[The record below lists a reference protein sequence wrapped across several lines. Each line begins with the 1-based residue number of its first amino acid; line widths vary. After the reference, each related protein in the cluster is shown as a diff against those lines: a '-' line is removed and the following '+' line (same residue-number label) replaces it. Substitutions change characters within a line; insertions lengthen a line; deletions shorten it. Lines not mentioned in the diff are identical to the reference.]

1 MQTAF
6 FNRDLSWLSF
16 NERVLTEA
24 EKETVPLLERINFL
38 SIYSSNLDEF
48 YRVRIP
54 ALEAIKKI
62 TAKEDHVPENDGLVL
77 KEISRNVN
85 LQLARF
91 GNTLENDIIPGL
103 QKTGYYFL
111 YKQAIPDKIL
121 PQVSAYFYGQIAA
134 FLQIIYLKDVSNFFS
149 ENNQPYILVVLHKN
163 EKESLAVINIPTENL
178 PRFFTCSYNNEKYI
192 LFLDDIIKHHLPVI
206 FRTETLIDAYSF
218 KITRDAEL
226 DLQDEYEGDLAE
238 KIEKQIEKRDL
249 GLATRLLY
257 DASMPVRLLHSL
269 TRLLQLKQATI
280 VTGGRYHNLRDLAS
294 LPVKDA
300 ALKNEPW
307 PPHTP
312 PAFTYNGSLYELID
326 KKDIL
331 LNLPYHAYNTIFRF
345 FNEAVID
352 ENVTEIYVTL
362 YRVAQDSH
370 IVQALMNAALN
381 GKKVTVF
388 VELKARFD
396 EANNIKWAKKMK
408 KAGVIIIYSIPGM
421 KVHAKTALIK
431 RVVNKRVRYTGLM
444 ATGNFNEST
453 ARFYT
458 DHVLLTSDKRLMQ
471 ELETLFLFLQ
481 HRASPEHFNDLHF
494 KQLLIPGFNLKEDF
508 IHLIDKEIS
517 FAKEDKEAHIII
529 KMNNLEEQ
537 DLISKL
543 YEASQ
548 AGVKIQ
554 LLIRGICCLIPGVK
568 DMSENITVI
577 RIVGRYLEHSR
588 VFIFNNLGD
597 KKVYLGS
604 ADWMN
609 RNIYRR
615 IEVCFPIYDETIKKE
630 ILTITALHLQDNLQA
645 VIIDE
650 NLNNIPVKTRES
662 VIEAQKEIYKL
673 SL

>member
-62 TAKEDHVPENDGLVL
+62 TAKEEHVPDNDGLVL

-91 GNTLENDIIPGL
+91 GSTLENKIIPGL
-103 QKTGYYFL
+103 QKAGYYFL
-111 YKQAIPDKIL
+111 YKQAIPEKIL

-178 PRFFTCSYNNEKYI
+178 PRFFTCSYKNEKYI
-192 LFLDDIIKHHLPVI
+192 LFLDDIIKHHLPAI

-307 PPHTP
+307 PPHTH

-381 GKKVTVF
+381 SKKVTVF

-481 HRASPEHFNDLHF
+481 HRASPEHFNGLHF

-517 FAKEDKEAHIII
+517 FAKEGKEAHIII

-568 DMSENITVI
+568 DMSENITVT

-645 VIIDE
+645 VIIDAD
-650 NLNNIPVKTRES
+650 LNNVPVKTREPG
-662 VIEAQKEIYKL
+662 VEAQKEIYKL